1 MRALKKKKAL
11 SRRILC
17 WKGFFATLFLVLITP
32 SFVLAQS
39 SIIDEMWQKWAGKD
53 DPNKIERFLNEIKGL
68 KDQLEV
74 NDITY
79 AINLAFNGI
88 YNRNRPKELLVWHQL
103 AGDMYLGH
111 PNMQSNTL
119 FHYQQALL
127 LTEKLNNLPE
137 KISTLL
143 RIAELYRT
151 LGLPERAYTYAIDA
165 EKLCKNPAN
174 EAKIPQVSDY
184 LYKIA
189 DHYILVGKRGH
200 ANKSF
205 KFAIQ
210 KDRFSSEYTKIYAFN
225 NWGVNNI
232 AMEKHYTALHIF
244 GQGIT
249 FAQQKGIKVW
259 VGIMTGNQGWIYF
272 KMNELDRAK
281 KLLDYD
287 LKVCSTLDTNSA
299 AGSAQLLA
307 EIALRQENPQ
317 RAFEMLK
324 FSNILAPSIAHTPK
338 NIHLWA
344 STHAMINNWA
354 EAYRYSI
361 MADQEEERRGK
372 LKIEQ
377 EKRLFNNL
385 THFLDQ
391 ENALKQQSSQMAFEK
406 KQAHNRILFLIM
418 VFLLSIGVGASFFW
432 RAKRLSLK
440 NEAQFRLE
448 LQELKIQLEQY
459 QKEFEQHRVEPNV
472 DTGFIQRQ
480 RTAALNQQLQRTK
493 LLTEQEWRTFKLSF
507 EQIYPD
513 FLQKINTH
521 SAQFTPAEVRL
532 LTLSKLGLKSPEIA
546 EILGIS
552 MDGVKKGRQRLKKKL
567 LAHSEE
573 LELIDLIS

>member
-1 MRALKKKKAL
+1 MRALKKRN
-11 SRRILC
+11 SMNRRILC
-17 WKGFFATLFLVLITP
+17 WKVFFVILFWALITP

-39 SIIDEMWQKWAGKD
+39 SIIDETWQKWITQN
-53 DPNKIERFLNEIKGL
+53 DPNKVERFLNEIKGL

-74 NDITY
+74 NDLTY
-79 AINLAFNGI
+79 AINLAFNGA

-103 AGDMYLGH
+103 AGDMYLVH

-151 LGLPERAYTYAIDA
+151 LGLPERAYTFAIDA
-165 EKLCKNPAN
+165 EKLCKDPAN
-174 EAKIPQVSDY
+174 EAKIPHVSDY

-205 KFAIQ
+205 KFALQ

-232 AMEKHYTALHIF
+232 AMEKHYTALQILEE
-244 GQGIT
+244 GIT
-249 FAQQKGIKVW
+249 FARQKGITVW

-272 KMNELDRAK
+272 KMNELERAK

-307 EIALRQENPQ
+307 EIALKQENPK

-324 FSNILAPSIAHTPK
+324 FSNVLAPSIARTPK

-344 STHAMINNWA
+344 SSYAMINNWA

-385 THFLDQ
+385 THFLDR
-391 ENALKQQSSQMAFEK
+391 ENGLKQQRSQLAFEK
-406 KQAHNRILFLIM
+406 KQARNRLLFLIL
-418 VFLLSIGVGASFFW
+418 VFSLSLGVGALFLW
-432 RAKRLSLK
+432 RAKQLNLK
-440 NEAQFRLE
+440 NEAQFQQE
-448 LQELKIQLEQY
+448 LQDLKKQIEQY
-459 QKEFEQHRVEPNV
+459 QNEFKQQVSDPNL
-472 DTGFIQRQ
+472 DPGFIQRQ
-480 RTAALNQQLQRTK
+480 RTVALNQQLQQTK
-493 LLTEQEWRTFKLSF
+493 LLTEQDWRAFKLAF

-513 FLQKINTH
+513 FIQQINTH
-521 SAQFTPAEVRL
+521 PAQFTPAEVRL
-532 LTLSKLGLKSPEIA
+532 LTLSKLGLKSWEVA
-546 EILGIS
+546 DILGIS
-552 MDGVKKGRQRLKKKL
+552 MDGVKKGKQRLKKKL
-567 LAHSEE
+567 LTHPEE
-573 LELIDLIS
+573 LGLIELIL

>member
-1 MRALKKKKAL
+1 MRALKKRNAMN
-11 SRRILC
+11 RRILC
-17 WKGFFATLFLVLITP
+17 RKFFFATLFFALIIP

-39 SIIDEMWQKWAGKD
+39 SIIDETWQKWITQN
-53 DPNKIERFLNEIKGL
+53 DPNKVERFLNEIKGL

-74 NDITY
+74 NDLTY
-79 AINLAFNGI
+79 AINLAFNGA

-103 AGDMYLGH
+103 AGDMYLVH

-137 KISTLL
+137 KIATLL

-151 LGLPERAYTYAIDA
+151 LGLPERAYTFAIDA

-174 EAKIPQVSDY
+174 EAKIPHVSDY
-184 LYKIA
+184 LYKIS

-205 KFAIQ
+205 KFALQ

-232 AMEKHYTALHIF
+232 AMEKHYTALQIF
-244 GQGIT
+244 EQGIT
-249 FAQQKGIKVW
+249 FARQKGITVW

-272 KMNELDRAK
+272 KMNELERAK

-307 EIALRQENPQ
+307 EIALKQDNPQ

-324 FSNILAPSIAHTPK
+324 FSNVLAPSIARTPK

-344 STHAMINNWA
+344 SSYAMINNWA

-385 THFLDQ
+385 THFLDR
-391 ENALKQQSSQMAFEK
+391 ENGLKQQRSQLAFEK
-406 KQAHNRILFLIM
+406 KQARNRLLFLIL
-418 VFLLSIGVGASFFW
+418 VFSLSLGVGALFLW
-432 RAKRLSLK
+432 RAKQLNLK
-440 NEAQFRLE
+440 NEAQFQQE
-448 LQELKIQLEQY
+448 LQELKKQIEQY
-459 QKEFEQHRVEPNV
+459 QNEFKQQVSDPNAN
-472 DTGFIQRQ
+472 TGFIQRQ
-480 RTAALNQQLQRTK
+480 HTVALNQQLQRTK
-493 LLTEQEWRTFKLSF
+493 LLTEQEWRTFKLAF
-507 EQIYPD
+507 EQIYPA
-513 FLQKINTH
+513 FLQKISTH
-521 SAQFTPAEVRL
+521 SAQFTPAEIRL

-552 MDGVKKGRQRLKKKL
+552 MDGVKKGKQRLKKKL
-567 LAHSEE
+567 VAHSEE